1 MATASDRPLPMISV
15 PNAIELF
22 VNRVEQSSQRVA
34 LRWKSGAVWQ
44 QATYADWDRTARE
57 IAGGLL
63 ALGTQP
69 GDRICLLANTRPE
82 WLYSDVGI
90 VMCGA
95 ATVPIYQS
103 NLSSECE
110 YIVNDAG
117 ATLIFVENP
126 LQLEKI
132 VAERSKLPGLR
143 KVIAFDQVAR
153 LEKPDGKGRIEVR
166 QSDVHAEGDDWVWTL
181 DQLREAGRKLLGEQP
196 DALQKRQAAT
206 TPESIF
212 TIVYTSGTTGP
223 PKGAVLT
230 HRNLVWEA
238 DAMRNVLPLDEDD
251 EQLLFLPMAH
261 IFAKVMAWTSIVK
274 GCRIAFAESVAKV
287 RDNLAE
293 VRPTFLGSVPRV
305 LEKVYIAILAN
316 RAAQPPT
323 KQKLFDWAF
332 SVGAKVGRLKQRGE
346 PIPLLLRA
354 SYEIA
359 DRLVL
364 QKVRGILGG
373 RIRFVISGGAPLSA
387 KIAEFFH
394 AAGVLVLE
402 AWGLTETTAGT
413 TINRVDR
420 YDFGVV
426 GQAVPGTE
434 LRIAADGEILVRSGA
449 VMREYWRKPEATAEA
464 IDADGWFHTG
474 DIGVLDDG
482 VLRITDR
489 KKDII
494 VNAGGKNIAPQNLE
508 NKLKATP
515 FISQAMVVG
524 DRRPYL
530 VALITLNEEA
540 VQKWAAQGGFGG
552 KTIAELSQLPETR
565 QLIGR
570 AVDEVNRSEPS
581 YASIKKFH
589 ILPQDFSQETGELTP
604 TLKVRRKAASEK
616 YAAILE
622 QLYGK
627 GGEG

>member
-1 MATASDRPLPMISV
+1 MASASDRPLPMISV

-22 VNRVEQSSQRVA
+22 AKRVEQSSQRIA
-34 LRWKSGAVWQ
+34 LRWKSSGVWQ

-63 ALGTQP
+63 ALGAQP

-90 VMCGA
+90 VMAGA

-103 NLSSECE
+103 NLSHECE

-143 KVIAFDQVAR
+143 KVIAFDPVAR

-196 DALQKRQAAT
+196 DALRKRQAAT

-230 HRNLVWEA
+230 HRNLVWET
-238 DAMRNVLPLDEDD
+238 DAMRNVLPLDEED

-305 LEKVYIAILAN
+305 LEKVYLAILAN

-346 PIPLLLRA
+346 PIPLVLRA

-364 QKVRGILGG
+364 QKVRSILGG
-373 RIRFVISGGAPLSA
+373 RMRFVISGGAPLSA

-394 AAGVLVLE
+394 SAGVLVLE

-434 LRIAADGEILVRSGA
+434 LRIASDGEILVRSGA
-449 VMREYWRKPEATAEA
+449 VMREYWRKPEATAEV
-464 IDADGWFHTG
+464 IDSEGWFHTG
-474 DIGVLDDG
+474 DIGTLNDG

-530 VALITLNEEA
+530 VALITLNEES
-540 VQKWAAQGGFGG
+540 VQKWAAQA
-552 KTIAELSQLPETR
+552 TLAAR
-565 QLIGR
+565 
-570 AVDEVNRSEPS
+570 RSPS
-581 YASIKKFH
+581 WPSSPRH
-589 ILPQDFSQETGELTP
+589 VS
-604 TLKVRRKAASEK
+604 
-616 YAAILE
+616 
-622 QLYGK
+622 
-627 GGEG
+627 